1 MRRRSRF
8 TKHRHVGAIPPERR
22 AISPRSPSFAATISS
37 PSALTAET
45 NSSRNASIDA
55 ATWSST
61 VPLPF
66 RVAST
71 SSAAPRL
78 AASSQCAE
86 CEKPRP
92 PRHDDTRSPLDAG
105 STSLR
110 YRAALQVETTAR
122 SVGASSSTIRWRDH
136 ELAGNY
142 PAMTDI
148 VKTELSRKLVELI
161 SLGLNVA
168 CANLNP
174 EARAATLERRSRLE
188 PLAIR
193 SYSSSKPARLCRSMP
208 WPRALPYWRKKP
220 RQLG

>member
-105 STSLR
+105 STSVGATELLFKSKRLR
-110 YRAALQVETTAR
+110 GAPARHPTTIRSARSRTRRQLSGYDRHREKRALSQARRVDQSRAERRVRESESRGTRRHTRAALEA
-122 SVGASSSTIRWRDH
+122 GATRD
-136 ELAGNY
+136 
-142 PAMTDI
+142 
-148 VKTELSRKLVELI
+148 
-161 SLGLNVA
+161 
-168 CANLNP
+168 
-174 EARAATLERRSRLE
+174 
-188 PLAIR
+188 
-193 SYSSSKPARLCRSMP
+193 
-208 WPRALPYWRKKP
+208 
-220 RQLG
+220 

>member
-1 MRRRSRF
+1 MLRSMRQRGLQRCPFHFEWRVRRVPLPGSPRVPNAQSARSQG
-8 TKHRHVGAIPPERR
+8 RHVMTILVRR
-22 AISPRSPSFAATISS
+22 WTRVRL
-37 PSALTAET
+37 PSALPSCS
-45 NSSRNASIDA
+45 SSRNDCEERR
-55 ATWSST
+55 
-61 VPLPF
+61 
-66 RVAST
+66 RVILRR
-71 SSAAPRL
+71 SAR
-78 AASSQCAE
+78 
-86 CEKPRP
+86 
-92 PRHDDTRSPLDAG
+92 
-105 STSLR
+105 
-110 YRAALQVETTAR
+110 
-122 SVGASSSTIRWRDH
+122 RDH

-148 VKTELSRKLVELI
+148 VKNELFRKLVELI